1 MIWHWVF
8 QNSLNK
14 LIFALI
20 FIIQQGI
27 LNVSNLQA
35 NREEIDRVLKRSV
48 NTASQ
53 ERQFPSFLHIF

>member
-1 MIWHWVF
+1 MIWLWVF

-14 LIFALI
+14 LIIGLI

-35 NREEIDRVLKRSV
+35 NPEERDRVLK
-48 NTASQ
+48 
-53 ERQFPSFLHIF
+53 

>member
-1 MIWHWVF
+1 MMWHWAF

-27 LNVSNLQA
+27 LNVSNLQT
-35 NREEIDRVLKRSV
+35 NHEETDRV
-48 NTASQ
+48 
-53 ERQFPSFLHIF
+53 